1 MDEKIKVNFETNSYL
16 YDVSLDKKFSFK
28 DLKDNYGINTLADN
42 NKKKLVFLISDNSI
56 EFLICYVN
64 FLNDNFLV
72 ILLNKRIEQ
81 NQIDKLIDI
90 YKPSIIC
97 LKDSNKFFFKNY
109 QVNRKILRN
118 IILERKKEGA
128 YKINNLNKLLISTS
142 GTTGSSK
149 FVRLSISNLNYNSLA
164 ISNFLNIKKNH
175 VTVTTLP
182 PDYTLGLSVINTHLR
197 KGSSIVLSD
206 YSFLEKKFWNLIS
219 NKKIT
224 SFTSVPISLDILKKI
239 EFTKFNIDSI
249 KYISQAGGAITNEMH
264 KYMNKS
270 CEKKRIKFYPMYG
283 STEAT
288 ARISILDW
296 KFRNK
301 IGSVGKPLLQTKV
314 KLSEDKKSSNR
325 ILFRGRNVSLG
336 YAKNLND
343 LKKGDTNKGQ
353 ILMDDIGKIDRD
365 GFLFILG
372 KNSRF
377 IKLHG
382 LRINL
387 DEIQDLLSSINFPSK
402 CVFKNNKL
410 MIFILKKKL
419 VNKAEIF
426 IKKNLKINHHHFKV
440 IIIKSFP
447 LNKNKKVDFKKLEN
461 YEKQS

>member
-1 MDEKIKVNFETNSYL
+1 M
-16 YDVSLDKKFSFK
+16 
-28 DLKDNYGINTLADN
+28 
-42 NKKKLVFLISDNSI
+42 
-56 EFLICYVN
+56 
-64 FLNDNFLV
+64 
-72 ILLNKRIEQ
+72 
-81 NQIDKLIDI
+81 
-90 YKPSIIC
+90 
-97 LKDSNKFFFKNY
+97 
-109 QVNRKILRN
+109 
-118 IILERKKEGA
+118 
-128 YKINNLNKLLISTS
+128 
-142 GTTGSSK
+142 
-149 FVRLSISNLNYNSLA
+149 
-164 ISNFLNIKKNH
+164 
-175 VTVTTLP
+175 TVTTLP

-206 YSFLEKKFWNLIS
+206 YSFLEKKFWNLIK

-301 IGSVGKPLLQTKV
+301 IGSVGKPLLKTKV
-314 KLSEDKKSSNR
+314 KLSKDKKSSNR
-325 ILFRGRNVSLG
+325 ILFQGKNVSLG
-336 YAKNLND
+336 YSKNLSD

-353 ILMDDIGKIDRD
+353 ILMDDIGKIDRG

-377 IKLHG
+377 VKLHG

-387 DEIQDLLSSINFPSK
+387 DEIQDLLSSINIPSK
-402 CVFKNNKL
+402 CIFKNNKL

-419 VNKAEIF
+419 VNKTEIF
-426 IKKNLKINHHHFKV
+426 IKKNLKINHHYFKV
-440 IIIKSFP
+440 LIIKSFP